1 MNLMIHRQQNQE
13 QLSHQQRSSHMVK
26 YWIKN
31 RFAFDL
37 LLSVIL
43 SLVFSF
49 AFVFSANS
57 NYSYLCSKNSLY
69 LNSDIDYQIPNP
81 SVDQLKDINSEPFID
96 ETFGYYLTKTD
107 FNGSKSAKVNLIM
120 SDCMGNLDF
129 TMFNQKT
136 LISDSSTASENYAYL
151 DETAALSMNVKVGDT
166 INTTIAGSKVGFL
179 VNRVY
184 AANALFT
191 EGIVLVNFSG
201 NIKNIYEANVSS
213 KSYSGAFIKASN
225 VSECSEFL
233 KSYVPLGRL
242 KERSEFDSDEAY
254 NKYNDEIKSGNYAN
268 EITDFATSRNN
279 AEKAVKS
286 AKKNRFVMSL
296 IGAIV
301 VGIIY
306 FAGTQIL
313 RIRKSENTYFA
324 DVLKNKKDINKYRV
338 LSLISTIVVYLLV
351 STLVL
356 FALSALDLVFIPS
369 LIAVIMFI
377 IAFAINLIQDKKYS
391 KTGK

>member
-1 MNLMIHRQQNQE
+1 
-13 QLSHQQRSSHMVK
+13 MVK